1 MRRSVIILLQI
12 IQVPWYLLK
21 LCTLINMQHGNSTTQ
36 VKLCCERVH
45 TSVRTL
51 PGVYR
56 EKYSII
62 VLLTTH
68 QTFVRGA
75 NINTLNFP
83 PLFNYAP
90 LALQRTLRLT
100 MNLWEQ
106 ITHQKCIWMCEWD
119 NSTSVYT
126 DYSNALLGKFYSRK
140 TNLVYY
146 NMKISSISLLV

>member
-1 MRRSVIILLQI
+1 
-12 IQVPWYLLK
+12 
-21 LCTLINMQHGNSTTQ
+21 MQQGNSTSYVQ
-36 VKLCCERVH
+36 MCYERVH

-62 VLLTTH
+62 VLLTTTH
-68 QTFVRGA
+68 RTFVRGA

-90 LALQRTLRLT
+90 LVLERKLRLT

-106 ITHQKCIWMCEWD
+106 ITHQKCVWMCEWD
-119 NSTSVYT
+119 NSTSVCT
-126 DYSNALLGKFYSRK
+126 DYSNVLLGKFYSRK